1 MELGKMVFGCK
12 LKLGGTFCYFVLSG
26 FRNPLSVR
34 LAASY
39 GVPALGLAGLPDQ
52 SLPAAA

>member
-1 MELGKMVFGCK
+1 MVFGCK
-12 LKLGGTFCYFVLSG
+12 LRLGGTFRYFVLGG
-26 FRNPLSVR
+26 FSEPSVCPFGGV
-34 LAASY
+34 L

>member
-1 MELGKMVFGCK
+1 MVFGCK
-12 LKLGGTFCYFVLSG
+12 LKLGGTFRYFVLSG
-26 FRNPLSVR
+26 FSEPSVCP